1 MTDSKTARLLTLA
14 LSAALLFGACGP
26 PVKKN
31 EYFGQVKA
39 PAGQTLRYISG
50 SEPESLDP
58 QMSTGQP
65 EARLDIALYE
75 GLVEY
80 HPKTMEPIPGV
91 AADGLRERCAG
102 VVAGDL
108 TQRLI
113 GG

>member
-1 MTDSKTARLLTLA
+1 MTDRKTARILSLA
-14 LSAALLFGACGP
+14 LAASFLLVACGP
-26 PVKKN
+26 PVQKSD
-31 EYFGQVKA
+31 YFGKVD
-39 PAGQTLRYISG
+39 PPEGQTLRYISG

-91 AADGLRERCAG
+91 AESWKSNGNAS
-102 VVAGDL
+102 
-108 TQRLI
+108 
-113 GG
+113 